1 MIILPK
7 SPKILGMAK
16 KFKPRPSNNNEN
28 PLPEF
33 EVTGLY
39 NFPFF
44 SDAYYHM
51 ISASWGQLLVYG
63 FVGYLS
69 VNLLFGTLYWL
80 QADSV
85 VNSDGGW
92 LESFYFSVQTFSTIG
107 YGSMS
112 PDSTWAHILVTIES
126 FIGLVAVAV
135 GTGLIFSKFSRPS
148 ARINFSKTM
157 VVHLRNGIPTI
168 NFRIASER
176 AGSRIINAKMRLSVM
191 MSTQT
196 AEGHEVRRY
205 YPLKLVRDEMP
216 MFALMLNLFHEIDE
230 DSPFYGMESEEFHE
244 RVGMFVASFEG
255 IDDIFLQTVQA
266 NNVYRIEDIEY
277 GAEFVDMIEFSKD
290 PNGKRILRHENLSK
304 TISVNMQNPS
314 ESIKEP
320 LDDLETG

>member
-1 MIILPK
+1 MARKTIKPK
-7 SPKILGMAK
+7 PAN
-16 KFKPRPSNNNEN
+16 RNEN

-44 SDAYYHM
+44 SDAYYHL

-63 FVGYLS
+63 FVGYLF
-69 VNLLFGTLYWL
+69 VNLLFGTLYWV

-112 PDSTWAHILVTIES
+112 PDSTWAHILVTVES

-157 VVHLRNGIPTI
+157 VVHYRNGVKTL
-168 NFRIASER
+168 NFRIANER
-176 AGSRIINAKMRLSVM
+176 SSSRIINAKLRLSVLL
-191 MSTQT
+191 TTKT
-196 AEGHEVRRY
+196 AEGHEVRRFH
-205 YPLKLVRDEMP
+205 PLKLVRDEMP
-216 MFALMLNLFHEIDE
+216 MFALMLNVFHEINE
-230 DSPFYGMESEEFHE
+230 ESPFFNMTPEEYKE
-244 RVGMFVASFEG
+244 NVGIFVASFEG
-255 IDDIFLQTVQA
+255 IDDTFSQTVQS
-266 NNVYRIEDIEY
+266 NHVYQAKDIEY
-277 GAEFVDMIEFSKD
+277 GAQFVDMIEFEEGPD
-290 PNGKRILRHENLSK
+290 GKRILRHENLSE
-304 TISVNMQNPS
+304 TAPVDMMYPPLESV
-314 ESIKEP
+314 KEP
-320 LDDLETG
+320 VDDLETE